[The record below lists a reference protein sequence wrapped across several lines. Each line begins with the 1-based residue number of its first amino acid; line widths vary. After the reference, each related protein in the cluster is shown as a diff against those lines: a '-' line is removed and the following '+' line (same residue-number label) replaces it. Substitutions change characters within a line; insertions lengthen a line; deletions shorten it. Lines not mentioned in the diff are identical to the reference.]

1 MRVDPKPELLPPTVG
16 SIERAQGDMSKQW
29 FGKAK
34 SDLQAKKSWNQGS
47 RRLNRS
53 GSNHDELDAPY
64 DMSSKR
70 SFHSFRNNKKAPD
83 GAIYDINDDEEDV
96 EESADMQPMHDNLVN
111 DEKKEY
117 KPDDDIFYFENDGW
131 TTVKTT
137 S

>member
-1 MRVDPKPELLPPTVG
+1 MRVDPKPELLPPIVG
-16 SIERAQGDMSKQW
+16 SIDRAQGNMSKQW

-47 RRLNRS
+47 RRSDRS

-64 DMSSKR
+64 DMSSKG
-70 SFHSFRNNKKAPD
+70 SFHSFRNNKKVWD
-83 GAIYDINDDEEDV
+83 GAFYDINDGEEDV

-117 KPDDDIFYFENDGW
+117 KSDDDIFDFEDDGEDFM
-131 TTVKTT
+131 
-137 S
+137 